1 MRLLCVLFSCV
12 LLCSCYAQPCPA
24 KLDLS
29 KVKIIN
35 EKGIGNPIALID
47 EQELAGDPSS
57 KNGGSPKT
65 VWFPGWAK
73 TSHPASVFID
83 LKNPA
88 KISSI
93 YLRDVNNKGFF
104 KVESGAPGHWT
115 TIAGDSLKK
124 YQTWNA
130 HSVDVTTQYIRFT
143 RVTGSSNI
151 SEVVLYGCM
160 LPDGGQPSAIKD
172 LRVNVITDR
181 SIKILWTATGD
192 DGNMGASTQ
201 YDIRYSTSPIVGS
214 EDFEKAKPVDGE
226 PEPRF
231 SGTVQSYLVRN
242 LSPQTIYYF
251 AIKAIDNEGN
261 ISILSNTISATTL
274 EPMQASIITV
284 DKFIGANAFVD
295 DPLDKAKAVGFIRE
309 YHNWKWD
316 EGGPKF
322 YEGYPK
328 NKMKWAPS
336 WGAEGG
342 WNFDTYYKT
351 VKAEG
356 LEISPVIQGNV
367 NWLQGRKDFPFD
379 NKPLDKSGAKADDPN
394 SYQAKAHHLF
404 QFAARYGRTTV
415 SVDKLTLDSSQKFKS
430 GLDLVHYI
438 EDWNEPNK
446 YWLGPE
452 AEFRPQDYAAM
463 ASANY
468 DGHGGTMVQ
477 GTKTFGAKKADPQ
490 IKFVMGGSAGI
501 DLDWIKEIQYWF
513 ENNRPDNSFIPDV
526 INVHHYSWKNG
537 KNAQGGGPP
546 KSPEEDDFKGQMK
559 AIVDYRDEHFPNVEV
574 WISEFGW
581 DTNPSSPLCP
591 AIIGPND
598 VQEVQGQWLVRA
610 YLAFA
615 AAGVDRAQMYMLR
628 DVNPASGRWFASSGL
643 IGPKDDWQPKKS
655 WYYVY
660 TLKNSLTNMKFIG
673 EETSSDPKV
682 LIYKF
687 KDVNSS
693 EGAYILW
700 AKTKVNY
707 IVPSYKLKLE
717 GTPATA
723 KKIELTPGEIN
734 GTQSVLSIKEN
745 TVSTQVSERPV
756 IILVDDIK

>member
-1 MRLLCVLFSCV
+1 M
-12 LLCSCYAQPCPA
+12 
-24 KLDLS
+24 
-29 KVKIIN
+29 
-35 EKGIGNPIALID
+35 
-47 EQELAGDPSS
+47 
-57 KNGGSPKT
+57 
-65 VWFPGWAK
+65 
-73 TSHPASVFID
+73 
-83 LKNPA
+83 
-88 KISSI
+88 
-93 YLRDVNNKGFF
+93 
-104 KVESGAPGHWT
+104 
-115 TIAGDSLKK
+115 
-124 YQTWNA
+124 
-130 HSVDVTTQYIRFT
+130 
-143 RVTGSSNI
+143 
-151 SEVVLYGCM
+151 
-160 LPDGGQPSAIKD
+160 
-172 LRVNVITDR
+172 
-181 SIKILWTATGD
+181 
-192 DGNMGASTQ
+192 
-201 YDIRYSTSPIVGS
+201 
-214 EDFEKAKPVDGE
+214 
-226 PEPRF
+226 
-231 SGTVQSYLVRN
+231 
-242 LSPQTIYYF
+242 
-251 AIKAIDNEGN
+251 
-261 ISILSNTISATTL
+261 
-274 EPMQASIITV
+274 

-336 WGAEGG
+336 AGAEGS
-342 WNFDTYYKT
+342 WNFDHYYKT

-394 SYQAKAHHLF
+394 SYQAKAHHMF

-415 SVDKLTLDSSQKFKS
+415 SVDKLTLDSGQKFKS
-430 GLDLVHYI
+430 GLDLIHYI

-452 AEFRPQDYAAM
+452 AEFSPQEYAAM

-477 GTKTFGAKKADPQ
+477 GPKTFGAKKADPQ

-513 ENNRPDNSFIPDV
+513 ENNRPDNSFVPDV

-537 KNAQGGGPP
+537 KNAQGGGPA
-546 KSPEEDDFKGQMK
+546 KSPEEDDFKGRMK

-581 DTNPSSPLCP
+581 DTNPSSPLCSS
-591 AIIGPND
+591 AIGTND
-598 VQEVQGQWLVRA
+598 IQEVQGQWLVRA

-628 DVNPASGRWFASSGL
+628 DVNPASGKWFSSCGL
-643 IGPKDDWQPKKS
+643 IGPKGDWQPKKS

-693 EGAYILW
+693 AGAYVIW

-707 IVPSYKLKLE
+707 IVPSYKLKLS
-717 GTPATA
+717 GTPSSAT
-723 KKIELTPGEIN
+723 KVELIVGEIN
-734 GTQSVLSIKEN
+734 GIQSVISIN
-745 TVSTQVSERPV
+745 GNSITTQVSERPV
-756 IILVDDIK
+756 IILVDDID